1 MRWEYITKIR
11 QFREEGRYI
20 VYVDETW
27 YDTHDLV
34 KKDLTD
40 GTENCYLQGPPS
52 RGKRIIILHAGGTDG
67 WMPNGLLLSA
77 KQIKNCSADYHC
89 DMDATLNGDSY
100 GQCQLSFKTIKQ
112 NTNNVHKKDD
122 IIHFM
127 RHNDIDI
134 PACKATKKDLLNCIK
149 QLNMPKQYRIDQ
161 IAKEHGHIVL
171 RFPPSYCVLNPIELI
186 WSSLKRSIRR
196 NNTTPN
202 SGAQKNY
209 VKHVIDIENS
219 YVSPNFQEFVVHL
232 EDEDNDDDVVDYF
245 FDSDND

>member
-1 MRWEYITKIR
+1 MWYRFYDQPGKAK
-11 QFREEGRYI
+11 
-20 VYVDETW
+20 ETQ
-27 YDTHDLV
+27 
-34 KKDLTD
+34 K
-40 GTENCYLQGPPS
+40 
-52 RGKRIIILHAGGTDG
+52 
-67 WMPNGLLLSA
+67 
-77 KQIKNCSADYHC
+77 
-89 DMDATLNGDSY
+89 
-100 GQCQLSFKTIKQ
+100 GQWPLPEMEDLSFLATEELNPFTMGTVIVMDNASYHSKLLNKIPT
-112 NTNNVHKKDD
+112 TSTKKDD

-134 PACKATKKDLLNCIK
+134 PAGKATKKDLLNCIK

-171 RFPPSYCVLNPIELI
+171 RLPPHYCVMNPIELI

-202 SGAQKNY
+202 LSAQVVDLIRQEVNNITIDLWKNC

-232 EDEDNDDDVVDYF
+232 EDEDNDDDLVDYF